1 MKEYFTVLRKLP
13 REFMNQI
20 NYKITQEFEKDF
32 KRLLKKFRSL
42 EEDFEFA
49 KIATIEPYH
58 IGILHNGILEK
69 KDVNSIFPIPNFCS
83 EELKI
88 CKLKKFACK
97 VLKGR
102 GVKSGIRITY
112 AFHIQ
117 TGIVDFIE
125 IYFKGEKE
133 MEDKERIKK
142 YLANL

>member
-13 REFMNQI
+13 SENMNQI

-32 KRLLKKFRSL
+32 KRLLKKLRSL

-58 IGILHNGILEK
+58 IGVLHNGVLEK
-69 KDVNSIFPIPNFCS
+69 KDAHSIFPIPNFCT

-97 VLKGR
+97 ALKGR
-102 GVKSGIRITY
+102 GVKSGIRIIY
-112 AFHIQ
+112 AYYVF
-117 TGIVDFIE
+117 TNTVDFIE
-125 IYFKGEKE
+125 MYFKGESE
-133 MEDKERIKK
+133 NEDKERIKQ
-142 YLANL
+142 YLASV

>member
-13 REFMNQI
+13 SENMNQI
-20 NYKITQEFEKDF
+20 NYKVTQEFEKDF

-58 IGILHNGILEK
+58 IGVLHNRVLEK
-69 KDVNSIFPIPNFCS
+69 KDTNSIFPIPNFCT
-83 EELKI
+83 EKLKI

-97 VLKGR
+97 AIKGR

-112 AFHIQ
+112 AFYVK
-117 TGIVDFIE
+117 TNSVDFIE

-142 YLANL
+142 YLGSI